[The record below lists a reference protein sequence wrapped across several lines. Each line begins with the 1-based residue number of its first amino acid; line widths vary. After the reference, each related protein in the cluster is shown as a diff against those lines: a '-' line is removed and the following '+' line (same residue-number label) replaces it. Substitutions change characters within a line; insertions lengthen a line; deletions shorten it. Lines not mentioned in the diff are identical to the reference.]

1 MPFTER
7 GAGSLPLAS
16 PRAPPRYARQSRAS
30 LACLVVALLWSR
42 GRVAASPLDDPF
54 IGGLS
59 FSGPTSADLG
69 AIYWNPAALGLVRGN
84 QVMIAA
90 TGRLVNTRV
99 SRAPIDPATGA
110 PGGTLPTGDAS
121 ASTLMQPVQWP
132 PGPGS
137 YLAVSTDLGGDRFAL
152 GFATYMPYVEQI
164 HFPLSPAG
172 DEPTRYHA
180 LNIDLRNLALVPA
193 LAIRFAGEFRIGF
206 APGILFST
214 GRLSFAEDTALDG
227 GSAGLAT
234 NCGMGPP
241 CQAENPNAAAR
252 LDVGSGNGLGD
263 AKVSLTLGGG
273 IYFRR
278 RTFEVGVSYSSRPIG
293 GDLSG
298 VSIAGDQSTV
308 TAPPLYGGGP
318 VSCAQ
323 GSNTHCVFA
332 DINYKL
338 PDVWI
343 AGATWH
349 LRPGLEL
356 TGMVR
361 WIWFHVHDNIDI
373 RLVGPTLDA
382 AHVPQH
388 IVLYRGFHDVW
399 DARLRLAYWW
409 RERVRV
415 GAALR
420 LETSAVDAAAVNPA
434 AVDGLQIEP
443 IVLAQVRLFGR
454 LWIGGGYGITFMP
467 EVTAQSSQFDPTQA
481 TACANANG
489 DLSNSACLARLAG
502 QARPT
507 AAGTYRQLTQD
518 FGMTL
523 TARF

>member
-1 MPFTER
+1 MIFRER
-7 GAGSLPLAS
+7 AAVIAAASALA
-16 PRAPPRYARQSRAS
+16 
-30 LACLVVALLWSR
+30 LVVTLVVTLVVPSAA
-42 GRVAASPLDDPF
+42 AASPLDDPF
-54 IGGLS
+54 VGGLS
-59 FSGPTSADLG
+59 FTGPTSADLG
-69 AIYWNPAALGLVRGN
+69 AIYWNPAALGLVRGS

-90 TGRLVNTRV
+90 SGRLTNTRV

-121 ASTLMQPVQWP
+121 ASTFMQPFTWP

-152 GFATYMPYVEQI
+152 GVATYMPYVQQI

-214 GRLSFAEDTALDG
+214 GRLSFAEDTALD
-227 GSAGLAT
+227 AGTA
-234 NCGMGPP
+234 GR
-241 CQAENPNAAAR
+241 AEDPNAAAR
-252 LDVGSGNGLGD
+252 LDLGSGYGFSD

-273 IYFRR
+273 IYFRK

-293 GDLSG
+293 GDLPG
-298 VSIAGDQSTV
+298 VEITGDQSTV
-308 TAPPLYGGGP
+308 TAPPIYGGGP

-349 LRPGLEL
+349 LRPGLEV

-361 WIWFHVHDNIDI
+361 WLWFHVHDTIDI

-399 DARLRLAYWW
+399 DARLRVAYWW

-420 LETSAVDAAAVNPA
+420 LETSAVDAAAVSPA

-443 IVLAQVRLFGR
+443 ILLAQVRLLGR

-467 EVTAQSSQFDPTQA
+467 EVTAASSLFDPTQA

-489 DLSNSACLARLAG
+489 DLSNAACLARLAG
-502 QARPT
+502 RARPT
-507 AAGTYRQLTQD
+507 AAGTYHQLTQD
-518 FGMTL
+518 FGVTL